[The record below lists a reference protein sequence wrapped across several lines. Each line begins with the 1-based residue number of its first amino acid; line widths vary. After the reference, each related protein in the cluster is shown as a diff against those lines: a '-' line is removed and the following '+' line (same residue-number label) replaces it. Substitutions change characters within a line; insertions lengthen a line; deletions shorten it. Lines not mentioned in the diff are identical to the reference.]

1 MAGKRDITGFR
12 AISYALR
19 QIPCWPKRPVA
30 RVSMG
35 DLRESSKYDITVCC
49 YRRQMPVNMRVI
61 NLEENRP
68 TVDEMNRR
76 LLLELRNAKS
86 TRMQIL
92 KLIHGYGSSGVGG
105 KLRGA
110 VRVTLEHAK
119 KRGEIRDF
127 VQGEEFRIS
136 NEFTWALLKL
146 YPDLKQDRD
155 LGRENRGITMVQ
167 L

>member
-1 MAGKRDITGFR
+1 
-12 AISYALR
+12 
-19 QIPCWPKRPVA
+19 
-30 RVSMG
+30 
-35 DLRESSKYDITVCC
+35 
-49 YRRQMPVNMRVI
+49 MPVNMRVI

-76 LLLELRNAKS
+76 LAIELRNAKHA
-86 TRMQIL
+86 RVMVL
-92 KLIHGYGSSGVGG
+92 KLIHGYGSKGVGG
-105 KLRGA
+105 KLRSA

-127 VQGEEFRIS
+127 LQGEEFRIS

-146 YPDLKQDRD
+146 YPELKHDRD
-155 LGRENRGITMVQ
+155 LGRENRGITIVQ

>member
-1 MAGKRDITGFR
+1 MP
-12 AISYALR
+12 LN
-19 QIPCWPKRPVA
+19 IP
-30 RVSMG
+30 
-35 DLRESSKYDITVCC
+35 
-49 YRRQMPVNMRVI
+49 VI

-68 TVDEMNRR
+68 TVEEMNRR
-76 LLLELRNAKS
+76 LAIELKNARHARV
-86 TRMQIL
+86 TVL
-92 KLIHGYGSSGVGG
+92 KLIHGYGSTGVGG

-136 NEFTWALLKL
+136 NEVTWALLKL
-146 YPDLKQDRD
+146 YPELKQDRD
-155 LGRENRGITMVQ
+155 LGRENRGITIVQ

>member
-1 MAGKRDITGFR
+1 
-12 AISYALR
+12 
-19 QIPCWPKRPVA
+19 
-30 RVSMG
+30 
-35 DLRESSKYDITVCC
+35 
-49 YRRQMPVNMRVI
+49 MPVNIRVI

-68 TVDEMNRR
+68 TVDEMNQR
-76 LLLELRNAKS
+76 LAIELRNA
-86 TRMQIL
+86 THARVTVL

-136 NEFTWALLKL
+136 NEVAWAMLKL
-146 YPDLKQDRD
+146 YPELKQDRD
-155 LGRENRGITMVQ
+155 LGRANRGITIV
-167 L
+167 LL